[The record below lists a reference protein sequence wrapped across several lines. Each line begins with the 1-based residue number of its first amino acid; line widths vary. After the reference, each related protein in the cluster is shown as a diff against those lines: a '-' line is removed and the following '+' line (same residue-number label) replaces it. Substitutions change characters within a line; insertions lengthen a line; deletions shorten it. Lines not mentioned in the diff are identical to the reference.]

1 MMSTNPIHYMNQEQ
15 VARLRENVVYT
26 DIPIPINPEEEFDN
40 EVLIEWYKEQK
51 NQGLAER

>member
-1 MMSTNPIHYMNQEQ
+1 MNQEQ

-26 DIPIPINPEEEFDN
+26 DIPIPINPEEEVDD

-51 NQGLAER
+51 SQGLAGR